1 MVTKG
6 KERKR
11 DDYLT
16 WDEYFMGVALLSA
29 HRSKDP
35 STRVGACIINGRKR
49 IVGIG
54 YNGLPIGCPDDL
66 FPWDREGDFLDTK
79 YPYVCHAEL
88 NAILNAISTDLA
100 GCSIYTTL
108 FPCNECAKVVIQSG
122 IKEVVYLED
131 KYSESDSV
139 SASRRMFDSSGVSYR
154 QLEDHRDQ
162 VVLNFAEQLRSGGS
176 AGDPDG

>member
-1 MVTKG
+1 MARETKR
-6 KERKR
+6 E
-11 DDYLT
+11 DYLT
-16 WDEYFMGVALLSA
+16 WDEYFMGVAMLSA
-29 HRSKDP
+29 QRSKDP
-35 STRVGACIINGRKR
+35 STRVGACIINRRKR

-54 YNGLPIGCPDDL
+54 YNGLPIGCPDDA

-122 IKEVVYLED
+122 IAEVVYLED

-139 SASRRMFDSSGVSYR
+139 KASRRMFDSAGVAYR
-154 QLEDHRDQ
+154 ELTGYRER
-162 VVLNFAEQLRSGGS
+162 VVLDFTEGVGDDGS
-176 AGDPDG
+176 ME

>member
-1 MVTKG
+1 MDSG
-6 KERKR
+6 AAERKR

-29 HRSKDP
+29 QRSKDP
-35 STRVGACIINGRKR
+35 STRVGACIINERKR

-54 YNGLPIGCPDDL
+54 YNGLPIGCSDDA

-100 GCSIYTTL
+100 GCAIYTTL

-122 IKEVVYLED
+122 ITEVVFLED
-131 KYSESDSV
+131 KYRASDSV
-139 SASRRMFDSSGVSYR
+139 KASRRMFDSAGVAYR
-154 QLEDHRDQ
+154 QLTEHRDR
-162 VVLNFAEQLRSGGS
+162 VALDFNAPAD
-176 AGDPDG
+176 AGA